1 MTARTGSR
9 CRRNLPVVPIHDLA
23 VKNQDLV
30 AATHGR
36 AFWILDDLT
45 PLHQLAD
52 GIGDTD
58 AHLFTPRPT
67 TRFKSGLRRF
77 HAGGPPQGYLS
88 VGGLAVT
95 TWQDPKPGSP
105 LTFFEAGRN
114 PTDGVIINYYLK
126 EKPDAP
132 ISLTF
137 LDAQRQRDQDLQ
149 ERRGSRQPGRRR
161 RRAVTSSQH

>member
-1 MTARTGSR
+1 M
-9 CRRNLPVVPIHDLA
+9 PIHDLA
-23 VKNQDLV
+23 VKNQDLI

-52 GIGDTD
+52 GIGEGG

-126 EKPDAP
+126 EKPD
-132 ISLTF
+132 
-137 LDAQRQRDQDLQ
+137 DAHLPHLPRCAGQ
-149 ERRGSRQPGRRR
+149 
-161 RRAVTSSQH
+161 